1 MHVWSLP
8 GKSLTAVN
16 IMRTVCTILMLPGS
30 HGEWTG
36 MRKCKQWQLHCA
48 SSGGGRHNWVSMCT
62 VWPCIQN
69 DWESRAIFELYL
81 NIAQHKL
88 FRWFR
93 RPQLWAT
100 DYDWQLHHDN
110 VPAHAEFFGKASSH
124 PGDSAPPYSPDL
136 VSCNFWLFPK
146 LKSPLKG
153 KRFQTIGEIQEDMM
167 RQLMGIRR
175 TVWGSKVPT
184 LKGTESSL
192 SCV

>member
-16 IMRTVCTILMLPGS
+16 IMRTVFTISMLPGS
-30 HGEWTG
+30 QGEWTG
-36 MRKCKQWQLHCA
+36 MCKCEQWQLHCA

-81 NIAQHKL
+81 NIAQRKL

-93 RPQLWAT
+93 RLQLWAT
-100 DYDWQLHHDN
+100 DYDWQLHHN
-110 VPAHAEFFGKASSH
+110 NELAHASH
-124 PGDSAPPYSPDL
+124 LVQRFLAKHQITKVTQPPYRLDL

-146 LKSPLKG
+146 LKSALKD
-153 KRFQTIGEIQEDMM
+153 KR
-167 RQLMGIRR
+167 L
-175 TVWGSKVPT
+175 
-184 LKGTESSL
+184 
-192 SCV
+192 